1 MPCCANNTTAHV
13 RDISFYYYPSV
24 RSLALSTLPF
34 HSPLRILQLFLP
46 PLTPLLFAARGR
58 SLASVLPLRV
68 QPFFLLPPALL
79 LFLLSS
85 LSFCSATARVS
96 RYAVPFASPPLFGRR
111 EKERERGKEV
121 PSFCNRDRVRFK
133 SRSLREN
140 LERMFI
146 PLSNRRRSSRRFG
159 EGMRKTEEE
168 GEGIF
173 YPSNP
178 FPPTAVRSHRDQYI
192 TRTRLCSKW
201 QRVTRKG
208 PPASNRIIRE
218 TIHNRAGKLA
228 CLCTYLAS

>member
-1 MPCCANNTTAHV
+1 MV
-13 RDISFYYYPSV
+13 DPSLLC
-24 RSLALSTLPF
+24 SLS
-34 HSPLRILQLFLP
+34 
-46 PLTPLLFAARGR
+46 
-58 SLASVLPLRV
+58 ASN
-68 QPFFLLPPALL
+68 PFFFFHQRYYFSSSPRCPFARRPLEYLDMPYRLRL
-79 LFLLSS
+79 LLSS
-85 LSFCSATARVS
+85 GEERK
-96 RYAVPFASPPLFGRR
+96 R
-111 EKERERGKEV
+111 ERE
-121 PSFCNRDRVRFK
+121 VRRFLLFVTEIGFK